1 MNGIVGFEPILP
13 RLYVKA
19 GTKVAK
25 EKPPAGEA
33 TAGGQFLAIRF
44 FASFSGEAV
53 IWLCFRA
60 GVAFLL
66 VRAWLQKKEPII

>member
-1 MNGIVGFEPILP
+1 M
-13 RLYVKA
+13 
-19 GTKVAK
+19 AK

>member
-1 MNGIVGFEPILP
+1 MLIC
-13 RLYVKA
+13 K
-19 GTKVAK
+19 KVRAKIEK

-33 TAGGQFLAIRF
+33 TAGGQFLAIQF

-66 VRAWLQKKEPII
+66 VRAWLQKKEPIIYSISMK

>member
-1 MNGIVGFEPILP
+1 ME
-13 RLYVKA
+13 
-19 GTKVAK
+19 K

-33 TAGGQFLAIRF
+33 TAGGQFLAIKF
-44 FASFSGEAV
+44 YASFSGEAV

-66 VRAWLQKKEPII
+66 VRSLAPEERTNNLRVLLLNNEFNI

>member
-1 MNGIVGFEPILP
+1 VNGIVGFEPLNHAYMIKLEL
-13 RLYVKA
+13 RLK
-19 GTKVAK
+19 K
-25 EKPPAGEA
+25 
-33 TAGGQFLAIRF
+33 TACGGGNSRRSVFIYKF
-44 FASFSGEAV
+44 YASFSGEAV